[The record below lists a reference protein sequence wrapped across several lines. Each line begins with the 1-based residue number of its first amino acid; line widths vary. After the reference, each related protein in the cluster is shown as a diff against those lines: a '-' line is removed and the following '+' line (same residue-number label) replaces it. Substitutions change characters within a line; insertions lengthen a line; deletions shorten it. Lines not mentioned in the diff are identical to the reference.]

1 MNKNADV
8 IINIDKI
15 FINLYL
21 ESEYIIALIN
31 LG

>member
-15 FINLYL
+15 FVNLYL
-21 ESEYIIALIN
+21 ESEYIIAPTILR
-31 LG
+31 